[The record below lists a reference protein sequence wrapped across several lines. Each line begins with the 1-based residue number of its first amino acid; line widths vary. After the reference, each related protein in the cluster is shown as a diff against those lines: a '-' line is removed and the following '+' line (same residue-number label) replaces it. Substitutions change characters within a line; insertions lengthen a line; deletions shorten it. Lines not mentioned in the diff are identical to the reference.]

1 MGIKYR
7 FIYNSIHD
15 VEYTVNIL
23 QSGYSGGV
31 TSRNLGKAPVLHM
44 KDGDPFRATS
54 CDLVLECRT
63 DGEFASFYT
72 SNPLEYEVQ
81 IFRDN
86 AHIWSGFLATEI
98 YSEPNIAP
106 PYDVSVTATDGLG
119 TLKEYIF
126 EPVGLQP
133 LGAHIVDLL
142 QKTGLDMA
150 IDFAMTLSKAGGTV
164 PDFLDTVSINLDYLA
179 GENCYTVLETLLVSL
194 HATITQY
201 DGRWLVIR
209 ETDISVGGSNIPVY
223 RKPSRTGSTSAT
235 SISGGRRSVGK
246 MGTADMWPVGY
257 TTRKAVPAKR
267 RITVEAPWHLANAA
281 PSVQDDEYVT
291 SEASFVDV
299 GGGDNRYDIVGA
311 RQSSSVTYGYVLCGI
326 GLSRFTRAI
335 AVTVRVSAGAPNP
348 VSWGVGKI
356 GVSAKLTDGSTEYY
370 WDGTEWLSVIPQ
382 YPFLQTS
389 APTEDVNVN
398 TEKASEAS
406 DISFCIPAH
415 GETSSRALYVYVYGM
430 GARVFNVDIRPVMD
444 NGFRDEIL
452 INNGARGDGDKVSIT
467 GGRMTEEYFELPD
480 SYLGIWRESSS
491 DSSHPV
497 YLFTDSNFGSKDF
510 MSIQALG
517 RALSVAAHRVET
529 YGTLDFPANMSLPPI
544 AIRANSSNALV
555 TSYDWDMYNEE
566 FKFNAV
572 TLPSASLSVTSETVT
587 SMENTGNSYSG
598 GSPGVN
604 AGSALP
610 EVTGT
615 DNGQVLTVVN
625 GAWDKAAVPTELPSV
640 ASTDNGKLL
649 EVVGG
654 QWAIGDR
661 RQDLPTVMPADAG
674 KILRVTD
681 NGFWAVVEPQ
691 YMKYVRLDSMSEYN
705 AISQKDPSTVYLIGS
720 PSVTYIYLY
729 TQLIWSET

>member
-119 TLKEYIF
+119 TLKEYLF
-126 EPVGLQP
+126 DPVGLKP
-133 LGAHIVDLL
+133 LGAHMVDLL
-142 QKTGLDMA
+142 GKTGLDMA

-209 ETDISVGGSNIPVY
+209 ETDISIGGSNIPVY
-223 RKPSRTGSTSAT
+223 RKPSRAGSTSAT
-235 SISGGRRSVGK
+235 SISGGRKTVGK

-267 RITVEAPWHLANAA
+267 RITVEAPWHIANVA
-281 PSVQDDEYVT
+281 PSVQDDDWGIVEY
-291 SEASFVDV
+291 SSFVDAGNGNSYYSIMGTRNVNTLVYGRIRMGVGLNHFTKSIGVTILSAAGNITPQALGAHSVGIAATYTPV
-299 GGGDNRYDIVGA
+299 GG
-311 RQSSSVTYGYVLCGI
+311 SPS
-326 GLSRFTRAI
+326 
-335 AVTVRVSAGAPNP
+335 
-348 VSWGVGKI
+348 
-356 GVSAKLTDGSTEYY
+356 Y
-370 WDGTEWLSVIPQ
+370 WDGSEWG
-382 YPFLQTS
+382 
-389 APTEDVNVN
+389 EDYGFIDESVNVV
-398 TEKASEAS
+398 TEVASEAETHT
-406 DISFCIPAH
+406 FVIPPQGDTTA
-415 GETSSRALYVYVYGM
+415 GLLTVEIVGL
-430 GARVFNVDIRPVMD
+430 GARVFNVDVRPVIN
-444 NGFRDEIL
+444 NGFRDEL
-452 INNGARGDGDKVSIT
+452 VLGNGARGDGEKVSIT
-467 GGRMTEEYFELPD
+467 GGRMTEEYFEIPD
-480 SYLGIWRESSS
+480 SLQGVWRESSS

-517 RALSVAAHRVET
+517 RALSVAEHRVET

-544 AIRANSSNALV
+544 AIRSNGSNALV

-566 FKFNAV
+566 LKFNAV

-587 SMENTGNSYSG
+587 SLGNSDTGFSGVNSG
-598 GSPGVN
+598 GRTTPGTI
-604 AGSALP
+604 GLP

-615 DNGQVLTVVN
+615 DDGKVLTVVN

-640 ASTDNGKLL
+640 ASTDNGKFL
-649 EVVGG
+649 EVVSG
-654 QWAIGDR
+654 QWAVGSR
-661 RQDLPTVMPADAG
+661 PETLPTVTTEDAG
-674 KILRVTD
+674 KILQVAN
-681 NGFWAVVEPQ
+681 NGFWEAATPQ
-691 YMKYVRLDSMSEYN
+691 FMKYVRLSSMSEYN
-705 AISQKDPSTVYLIGS
+705 AISQKDPATVYLIGS
-720 PSVTYIYLY
+720 PSVNYIYLY
-729 TQLIWSET
+729 TQLIWSEN

>member
-1 MGIKYR
+1 MYR
-7 FIYNSIHD
+7 FIYQSIHG
-15 VEYTVNIL
+15 VQYTVNIM
-23 QSGYSGGV
+23 QSGSSGSV
-31 TSRNLGKAPVLHM
+31 TTRNLGKAPVLHM

-54 CDLVLECRT
+54 CDLVLECQT

-72 SNPLEYEVQ
+72 SNPLEYKVAV
-81 IFRDN
+81 FRGN
-86 AHIWSGFLATEI
+86 TQVWTGFLATEI

-133 LGAHIVDLL
+133 LGTHMVDLL
-142 QKTGLDMA
+142 RKTGLDLA

-281 PSVQDDEYVT
+281 PSVQDDDYST
-291 SEASFVDV
+291 SNASFVDV
-299 GGGDNRYDIVGA
+299 GGGDSRYDIVGV
-311 RQSSSVTYGYVLCGI
+311 RQSSSVTYGYVFCGI

-348 VSWGVGKI
+348 VSWGIGKI

-370 WDGTEWLSVIPQ
+370 WDGTEWLSAVPQ
-382 YPFLQTS
+382 YPFLQTN

-406 DISFCIPAH
+406 DVTFCIPAH

-467 GGRMTEEYFELPD
+467 GGRMTEEYFEIPD

-529 YGTLDFPANMSLPPI
+529 YGTIDFPANMSLPPI

-598 GSPGVN
+598 GSSGVN

-615 DNGQVLTVVN
+615 DDGKVLTVVN

-640 ASTDNGKLL
+640 GTSDNGKVLM
-649 EVVGG
+649 VVAGSWIKNSIPD
-654 QWAIGDR
+654 Q
-661 RQDLPTVMPADAG
+661 LPTVTASDAG
-674 KILRVTD
+674 KILQVST
-681 NGFWAVVEPQ
+681 NGFWEA
-691 YMKYVRLDSMSEYN
+691 
-705 AISQKDPSTVYLIGS
+705 ATPSGGG
-720 PSVTYIYLY
+720 SVTVDSQLSSTSENPVQNKAIYAAIGDIESL
-729 TQLIWSET
+729 LSAI

>member
-1 MGIKYR
+1 MYR
-7 FIYNSIHD
+7 FIYQSIHG
-15 VEYTVNIL
+15 VQYTVNIM
-23 QSGYSGGV
+23 QSGSSGSV
-31 TSRNLGKAPVLHM
+31 TTRNLGKAPVLHM

-54 CDLVLECRT
+54 CDLVLECQT

-72 SNPLEYEVQ
+72 SNPLEYKVAV
-81 IFRDN
+81 FRGN
-86 AHIWSGFLATEI
+86 TQVWTGFLATEI

-133 LGAHIVDLL
+133 LGTHMVDLL
-142 QKTGLDMA
+142 RKTGLDLA

-164 PDFLDTVSINLDYLA
+164 PDFLDAVSINLDYLA

-223 RKPSRTGSTSAT
+223 RKPSRAGSTSAT
-235 SISGGRRSVGK
+235 SISGGRKTVGK

-281 PSVQDDEYVT
+281 PSVQEDEYAT
-291 SEASFVDV
+291 SYASFVDV
-299 GGGDNRYDIVGA
+299 GGGDSRYDIVGD
-311 RQSSSVTYGYVLCGI
+311 RQSSSVTYGYLLCGI

-348 VSWGVGKI
+348 VSWGIGMI

-370 WDGTEWLSVIPQ
+370 WDGTEWLSAVPQ
-382 YPFLQTS
+382 YPFLQTN

-415 GETSSRALYVYVYGM
+415 GETASRALYVYVYGM

-587 SMENTGNSYSG
+587 SIENTGNSYSG
-598 GSPGVN
+598 GSSGVN

-615 DNGQVLTVVN
+615 DDGKVLTVVN

-640 ASTDNGKLL
+640 GTSDNGKVLM
-649 EVVGG
+649 VVAGS
-654 QWAIGDR
+654 WIKNSIPDE
-661 RQDLPTVMPADAG
+661 LPTVTNADAG
-674 KILRVTD
+674 KILQVSN
-681 NGFWAVVEPQ
+681 NGFWEAATPQ
-691 YMKYVRLDSMSEYN
+691 YMKYVRLSSMAEYN
-705 AISQKDPSTVYLIGS
+705 AISQKDPATVYLIGT
-720 PSVTYIYLY
+720 PTVTYIYLY
-729 TQLIWSET
+729 TQLIWSEA